1 MRDITLK
8 NITIHDAILP
18 PGIVRCNETHPCT
31 EMVFENVQADGW
43 WRHIR
48 ANYFVDY
55 AYGTVTNS
63 HPKPRMIQPDGDGF
77 VGDDHE
83 FQMVHMFAKW
93 VESLFKGE
101 TTGVAQF

>member
-18 PGIVRCNETHPCT
+18 PGIVRCNATHPCT
-31 EMVFENVQADGW
+31 EMVFDNVKADGW

-55 AYGTVTNS
+55 AYGEVKNS
-63 HPKPRMIQPDGDGF
+63 SPKPRMI
-77 VGDDHE
+77 
-83 FQMVHMFAKW
+83 
-93 VESLFKGE
+93 
-101 TTGVAQF
+101 